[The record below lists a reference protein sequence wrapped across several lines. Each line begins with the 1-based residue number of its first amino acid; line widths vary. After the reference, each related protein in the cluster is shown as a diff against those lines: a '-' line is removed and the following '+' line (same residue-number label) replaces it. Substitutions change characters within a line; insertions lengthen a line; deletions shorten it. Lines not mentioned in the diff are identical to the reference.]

1 MGLHDPLD
9 GLVAVL
15 EVEATASAL
24 HAGAEPDLRRPAAR
38 FAAMIE
44 DRDLSTTD
52 PLGLGGLL
60 MDAHVLDQLLRD
72 GDAARAVPLGVEAVR
87 ALRQRLLEAALS
99 GLAGYARDS
108 ELERP
113 ASMRLGFRELGLA
126 IGLAAVERMVQARAG
141 ASVRLSSSAAAA
153 ADPAGMAAALERLMR
168 FASLGDRIEAFWL
181 EPEHRATASWREH
194 LDINEVMLA
203 TRLEPGGCLSL

>member
-1 MGLHDPLD
+1 MGLHDPLE

-15 EVEATASAL
+15 ELETTAAAL
-24 HAGAEPDLRRPAAR
+24 DAGAGPDLRRAASR

-44 DRDLSTTD
+44 GRDLGTAD

-60 MDAHVLDQLLRD
+60 MDAHSLDRLSRD
-72 GDAARAVPLGVEAVR
+72 HVSARTSILSVEQVR

-99 GLAGYARDS
+99 GLAGYVRES

-113 ASMRLGFRELGLA
+113 ASMRLAFRELGLA
-126 IGLAAVERMVQARAG
+126 IGLAAVERMAQDAASDRRSHSDGAAEPVRA
-141 ASVRLSSSAAAA
+141 V
-153 ADPAGMAAALERLMR
+153 LERLAR
-168 FASLGDRIEAFWL
+168 FVPLGDRIEAFWL
-181 EPEHRATASWREH
+181 APEHRAAATWREH

-203 TRLEPGGCLSL
+203 TRLEPWGCLSSGS